1 MYIATELVHI
11 VSRTLL
17 SEIILCSIILGTH
30 LVLKRNPKYKGIDN
44 LRLMMILIVTW
55 GLSIVT
61 GTGGSILVYANSS
74 LYFQMV
80 VIVQG
85 LIVSFMLQQVVHYDD
100 KNNADV

>member
-1 MYIATELVHI
+1 M
-11 VSRTLL
+11 
-17 SEIILCSIILGTH
+17 
-30 LVLKRNPKYKGIDN
+30 LKRNPKYKGIDN